1 MELEKV
7 EVSVPEKDRLR
18 LQEAVEVEVALA
30 LAERDDRVEVADL
43 EKVSVPDSDSEAV
56 RVNDVDK
63 LSGQVMVLL
72 GVELG

>member
-43 EKVSVPDSDSEAV
+43 EEVSEPDSDSEAV
-56 RVNDVDK
+56 WVNDVDK